1 MCTCLIT
8 LVFLNSPWE
17 RLTEISGGAVQ
28 PWRNRKPGKTT
39 TELAEFP
46 IHWAWL
52 ETNDM
57 LYMLLYMMVYI
68 YIYKWHV
75 WHVWYVWYIYI
86 YTYVYIHTIYN
97 YIHTLD
103 MCNKCVIY
111 MLYTCHICIM
121 FVLCRLRMCI
131 CCTCVTCRYDICIC
145 DMCMYIHTP
154 LWSFNIAMDN

>member
-1 MCTCLIT
+1 MCTYLIT

-68 YIYKWHV
+68 YINGMYGM
-75 WHVWYVWYIYI
+75 YGIYI
-86 YTYVYIHTIYN
+86 YTHMCIYILYTIIYIRWTCAINVLYICYIRVTYVLCLCYVGYVCVSVVHVLHVDMIYVYVICVCT
-97 YIHTLD
+97 YIHPSGHLT
-103 MCNKCVIY
+103 
-111 MLYTCHICIM
+111 
-121 FVLCRLRMCI
+121 
-131 CCTCVTCRYDICIC
+131 
-145 DMCMYIHTP
+145 
-154 LWSFNIAMDN
+154 